1 MGQGSS
7 QLQQPP
13 GSRYLDSDEEHNIV
27 KTYSSD
33 SPDFAFSSQLP
44 PSTDRHPPFTFS
56 GAQEF
61 KQEVPSSPIAHH
73 QPVAFHAAKVEPMNS
88 PSATSSHHD
97 AEISAQLPS
106 SKKKKKRSK
115 KHSGSLGFPAD
126 DTQSRHSRSSIGI
139 DASVD
144 DNSNDNDIPSVQDA
158 FDVNEASSIGD
169 MLSEK
174 ERRRQEKR
182 ERKAQKKAA
191 KRAGLHLH
199 STAEYH
205 TSEAREDHEYH
216 EANILDN
223 DDSTIP
229 ATFDNT
235 PMLESDPSANHEI
248 DTIPEEPKNAPATSS
263 KKRRLSERSD
273 AENSRKRKRNNGGG
287 HDSMHIAS
295 SDAGL
300 DADDQAG
307 EEEVSPSGVTSGKP
321 INESMDANAQSSPTS
336 GNTNIA
342 FSNLAESLYTSRGNT
357 TSLDV
362 DQHDESDAN
371 DAVQD
376 VSQDQPVVEQETQES
391 QESPSSPSIANDV
404 DHGMDSADASD
415 VPPADEMDVDDASG
429 KDAEEDDASSESE
442 SEHGVS
448 GLDTAHQEGQITSNE
463 ANQSENGSENG
474 SENES
479 ERESKEESGESH
491 EDDENDEYNSSQ
503 GDDDSS
509 PKAPLSPAH
518 DDNATDNMAATAP
531 PEDQIEIPSSFPYRP
546 NRSSER
552 DTSTHEQS
560 QSTTRQKRVA
570 KPPYHSL
577 KVGEF
582 DSPSVSAA
590 SRRIN
595 GQTAGKID
603 NNATAGPFS
612 SSTNRKQK
620 KISAMLKTS
629 EENSD
634 SEHSTSHR
642 SRSARKSP
650 RKSEVNREGKKTGP
664 FTDAEIRDIN
674 RTVERWREDHQMS
687 QVEVNDLIQSHPRDV
702 NSREMWD
709 CITATCPGRPRQKVI
724 NLCRRKFHNF
734 VARGAWTEEQHEE
747 LTQLVSLH
755 GEKHSL
761 IGKIINR
768 HPEDVRDR
776 IRNYVRCGDMRRTS
790 AWDSAE
796 VDLLTNIVLEA
807 IEVIETQRAKRHKA
821 QGSQSRHA
829 EDESPVEDLVDWT
842 VVSERMGTR
851 GRLQCITK
859 WKRLKSQMQSNSI
872 DGENF
877 SVHMIIQK
885 ARETALA
892 MSHKDRWRIVKAIRS
907 SGASADSRIP
917 WAKLREEV
925 LGERWSRAVLMV
937 VWNRLKA
944 SVPDWKIMSTPEVVH
959 QLEKQ
964 YRDSRTLEFPDDED
978 IDLDDEYESIERR
991 LNIIKTRTAPKTPHY
1006 PKSVEFIK
1014 ADDEDS
1020 SNSDEDNDDMEN
1032 ANRED
1037 NKANQDQHE
1046 DEDDIMED
1054 APLVERESSVD
1065 LGLIANSNGKSSK
1078 DDDIEIEDSE
1088 PDVKTHQS
1096 SRARRSHDELESDSS
1111 VEAPS
1116 MSESTSR
1123 KRGQSSKD
1131 RIAPKFTPG
1140 RFKNAGGKAGTPSR
1154 GGYSSSKAPPSRTQ
1168 PSARSR
1174 QKQHYDEIQE
1184 VSSDTNASDVESIPA
1199 H

>member
-13 GSRYLDSDEEHNIV
+13 GSRYLDSDEEHNIL

-33 SPDFAFSSQLP
+33 SPDFAFSSQFP

-115 KHSGSLGFPAD
+115 KHSSSLGFPAD

-139 DASVD
+139 DASVN
-144 DNSNDNDIPSVQDA
+144 DNSNDNDISSVQGA

-191 KRAGLHLH
+191 KRAGLH
-199 STAEYH
+199 STPEYH

-216 EANILDN
+216 EANSLDN
-223 DDSTIP
+223 DDSAIP

-235 PMLESDPSANHEI
+235 PMLEPDPSANHEI
-248 DTIPEEPKNAPATSS
+248 DTIPEEPKDAPATSP

-273 AENSRKRKRNNGGG
+273 AKESKKRKRNNSGG
-287 HDSMHIAS
+287 HDK
-295 SDAGL
+295 
-300 DADDQAG
+300 
-307 EEEVSPSGVTSGKP
+307 EVSPSRVTSGRP
-321 INESMDANAQSSPTS
+321 INESTDANAQSSSPS
-336 GNTNIA
+336 GNANIA

-362 DQHDESDAN
+362 DQHDESDVN
-371 DAVQD
+371 DAVED

-404 DHGMDSADASD
+404 DHDMDSADASD
-415 VPPADEMDVDDASG
+415 VPPADEMDVDNASG
-429 KDAEEDDASSESE
+429 KDAEEDEAASESESESE

-463 ANQSENGSENG
+463 ANQSENGSESG
-474 SENES
+474 
-479 ERESKEESGESH
+479 RESKEESGESH
-491 EDDENDEYNSSQ
+491 EDDENDENNNSQ
-503 GDDDSS
+503 GDADSS

-546 NRSSER
+546 SRSSGR

-560 QSTTRQKRVA
+560 RSGTRQKRVA
-570 KPPYHSL
+570 KTPYSSL
-577 KVGEF
+577 KVSEF

-603 NNATAGPFS
+603 NNATAGPSS

-620 KISAMLKTS
+620 KISAMLKAS

-650 RKSEVNREGKKTGP
+650 QKSEVNREGKKTGP

-702 NSREMWD
+702 NSRELWD

-747 LTQLVSLH
+747 LTQLVALH

-761 IGKIINR
+761 IGKMINR

-807 IEVIETQRAKRHKA
+807 IEVIETQRAKSRKA
-821 QGSQSRHA
+821 RGSQSRPA
-829 EDESPVEDLVDWT
+829 EDETPVEDQVDWT
-842 VVSERMGTR
+842 LVSERMGTR

-859 WKRLKSQMQSNSI
+859 WKRLKSQMQNNSI

-937 VWNRLKA
+937 VWNRLKV

-959 QLEKQ
+959 QLERQ
-964 YRDSRTLEFPDDED
+964 YRDSRALEFPDDED

-991 LNIIKTRTAPKTPHY
+991 LNMIKTRTAPKTPQY

-1014 ADDEDS
+1014 ADDEDG

-1123 KRGQSSKD
+1123 KRGRSSKD
-1131 RIAPKFTPG
+1131 RTAPKFTPG
-1140 RFKNAGGKAGTPSR
+1140 RLKNARGKAGTPSR
-1154 GGYSSSKAPPSRTQ
+1154 GGYSPSKAPPSRTQ